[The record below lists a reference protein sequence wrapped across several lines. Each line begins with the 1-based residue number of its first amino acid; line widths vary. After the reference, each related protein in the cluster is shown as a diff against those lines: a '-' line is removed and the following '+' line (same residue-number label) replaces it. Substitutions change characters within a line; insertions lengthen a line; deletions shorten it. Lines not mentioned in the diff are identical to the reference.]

1 MVDAFDALARNG
13 LCDQNTAIIPKG
25 RQSSLSYSVLY
36 THTLNPPSNNRAGR
50 AEP

>member
-36 THTLNPPSNNRAGR
+36 TLNPPSNNRAGR